1 MNLETEIPVI
11 EIRDLSRVFHNGEN
25 EIRALDNI
33 SLTVRRGEFVAI
45 MGQSGSGKSTLMN
58 IIGCLDRP
66 DSGEY
71 LINGKSV
78 SQLSQDELAALRRKT
93 FGFIF
98 QRYNLL
104 SSLTAEEN
112 VEIPA
117 VYAGLDKKDRR
128 ERALSLLGGLGLD
141 NRENH
146 KPTELSGG
154 QQQRVAIARALMND
168 PPVVLA
174 DEPTGA
180 LDSKSGEEVMD
191 LLRRLQKDGRTIILI
206 THEEEVAKHADR
218 IINILDGKIV
228 AEINTEKV
236 SARMGATGAD
246 DIITNGESKF
256 LTTFSEAI
264 NMAFKSLDVNKFRT
278 SLTLLGIVIGVASVV
293 AMLGIGNGSKQRIIN
308 NISSLGTDL
317 LLVRPGAA
325 GIRSSG
331 DVATL
336 VMGDAEEIAN
346 LDNVAAVLPEKS
358 TQTTLRYGNTDYQTT
373 VQGANE
379 SLPVIKNWP
388 VAKGQFFNSRD
399 VKSYGSVIVLGAT
412 AADALFPTDVNP
424 VGKFVLAGNIL
435 FEVIGVMSKKGASM
449 FGTDQDDIAFIPI
462 TTGFIRVFGSTYLG
476 NLTIKVSDVSKMEE
490 TQESIES
497 LLIKRHKTEDFMV
510 SNMAS
515 ILEMVNSTQN
525 TFTLLLGTIAAISL
539 LVGGIG
545 VMNIML
551 VSVTE
556 RTREIGIRMAT
567 GARRRDI
574 LMQFNIEAVVV
585 CSIGGILGV
594 VTGFAAG
601 MILRASG
608 MSVIF
613 SVTPAVLAFS
623 SSFCTGIVFG
633 YLPARKAAQLEPVMS
648 LASE

>member
-594 VTGFAAG
+594 VTGFATG